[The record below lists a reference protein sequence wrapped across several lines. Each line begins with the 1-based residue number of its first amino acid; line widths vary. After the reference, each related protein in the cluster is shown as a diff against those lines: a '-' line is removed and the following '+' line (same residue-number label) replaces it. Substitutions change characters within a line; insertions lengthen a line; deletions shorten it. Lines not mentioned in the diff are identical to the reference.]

1 MKPLPAWRLR
11 LASIFERLLLVLV
24 GSWLMIQYIDLTH
37 PEIHGSL
44 RHIESGLLLS
54 FWLLWLAIGYLR
66 PPPKE
71 QSKEPSP
78 RWSGASVVLMT
89 GLAGT
94 FYVARNVEDAG
105 NIWAAVI
112 GLATLA
118 IAAAVWRFATV
129 NAQDI
134 GEAKFDTNS

>member
-1 MKPLPAWRLR
+1 MT
-11 LASIFERLLLVLV
+11 
-24 GSWLMIQYIDLTH
+24 QYIDLTH
-37 PEIHGSL
+37 QEIHGSL
-44 RHIESGLLLS
+44 RHIGSGLLLS
-54 FWLLWLAIGYLR
+54 FWALWLAIGYLR

-71 QSKEPSP
+71 QSKEPPP

-89 GLAGT
+89 GLAGA
-94 FYVARNVEDAG
+94 FYVAGNVEEAG

-129 NAQDI
+129 NVDEI
-134 GEAKFDTNS
+134 GEAKFDTNN